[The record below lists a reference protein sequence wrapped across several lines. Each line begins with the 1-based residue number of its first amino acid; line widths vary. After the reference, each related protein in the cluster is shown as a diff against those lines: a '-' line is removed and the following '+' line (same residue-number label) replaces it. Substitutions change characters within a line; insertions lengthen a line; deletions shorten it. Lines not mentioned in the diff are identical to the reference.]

1 MDKVFSTRLDENL
14 INQINIFVKEKS
26 ISKKSLVETAI
37 KNYFKHAG
45 SNMNYDILDRSFG
58 AWQRNESAYNTWTGV
73 RETFNKGFRR
83 HVEKKQ

>member
-26 ISKKSLVETAI
+26 ISKKRLVEMAL
-37 KNYFKHAG
+37 KNYFEQAG
-45 SNMNYDILDRSFG
+45 SNMDYDILERSFG
-58 AWQRNESAYNTWTGV
+58 IWQRNESAYNTWADV

-83 HVEKKQ
+83 HVEKKK

>member
-26 ISKKSLVETAI
+26 ISKKRLVEMAL
-37 KNYFKHAG
+37 KNYFEQAG
-45 SNMNYDILDRSFG
+45 SNMDYDIIERSFG
-58 AWQRNESAYNTWTGV
+58 IWQRNESAYNTWADA

-83 HVEKKQ
+83 HVEKKK